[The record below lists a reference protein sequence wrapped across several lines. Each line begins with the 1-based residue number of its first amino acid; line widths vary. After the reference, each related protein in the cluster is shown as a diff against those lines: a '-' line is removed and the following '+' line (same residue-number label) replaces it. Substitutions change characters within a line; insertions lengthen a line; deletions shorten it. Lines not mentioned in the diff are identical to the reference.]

1 MRLLGGQLERMS
13 ADFQLVTFGHGKKRC
28 TSRSQEY
35 ISFPG
40 GSLLMTAGTFLNR
53 YVDLATR
60 LESIILMLEQ
70 ARGSAIVVADRAV
83 CRVLLA

>member
-1 MRLLGGQLERMS
+1 
-13 ADFQLVTFGHGKKRC
+13 
-28 TSRSQEY
+28 
-35 ISFPG
+35 
-40 GSLLMTAGTFLNR
+40 MTAGTFLNR